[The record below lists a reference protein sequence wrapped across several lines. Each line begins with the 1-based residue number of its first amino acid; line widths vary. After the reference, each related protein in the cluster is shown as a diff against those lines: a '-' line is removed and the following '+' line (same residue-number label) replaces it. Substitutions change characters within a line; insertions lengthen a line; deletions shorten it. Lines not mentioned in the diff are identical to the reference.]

1 MSLVRWCYRCRR
13 EKERKRRK
21 KGAETTL
28 FPHELHNLRYHC
40 LLACY
45 AVFSY
50 ILPIPEKTEVE
61 GGAEEDG
68 RRRSHEKALP
78 KWTIANQVFS
88 ARYDERCQRG

>member
-1 MSLVRWCYRCRR
+1 MDEDFARMMMVLVEMKSKDKTNNNEPGALVLQMPKGKG
-13 EKERKRRK
+13 EKKKK

-50 ILPIPEKTEVE
+50 ILHIPEK
-61 GGAEEDG
+61 DRS
-68 RRRSHEKALP
+68 RRRSRRRWMKKEP
-78 KWTIANQVFS
+78 
-88 ARYDERCQRG
+88 